1 MENINSTYNTRQDK
15 LLMPEYGRNIQMMVD
30 YALSLTNREE
40 RQRCA
45 ETIIQTMAQLQ
56 SQLSGQ
62 SDFYH
67 KLWNHLAR
75 IANYELDI
83 DYPVEIVAKEVV
95 KRHPEPMAYPM
106 QHIRHR
112 HYGYLIEEGLR
123 HATQLSDEG
132 QRKEY
137 VERLANQM
145 KQSLCW
151 WNPDSMDE
159 ELVAA
164 DIARYTDNELG
175 INLNEF
181 KFAPVSPNGHSLLN
195 AKKQDRQRNR
205 KKK

>member
-1 MENINSTYNTRQDK
+1 
-15 LLMPEYGRNIQMMVD
+15 MPEYGRNIQQMVN
-30 YALSLTNREE
+30 YALTLTNREE

-45 ETIIQTMAQLQ
+45 EFIISTMAQQQNQQ
-56 SQLSGQ
+56 SEQ

-75 IANYELDI
+75 IANYQLDI
-83 DYPVEIVAKEVV
+83 DYPVDIVAEEMV
-95 KRHPEPMAYPM
+95 KKHPEPMSYPM

-112 HYGYLIEEGLR
+112 HYGFLIEEGLR
-123 HATQLSDEG
+123 QATQLNDEI
-132 QRKEY
+132 QRNAY

-164 DIARYTDNELG
+164 DIARYSNNELEL
-175 INLNEF
+175 NLDEF
-181 KFAPVSPNGHSLLN
+181 KFAPVSPAGQSMLN